1 MNQSL
6 QIGLS
11 FIAGFVGALIGGL
24 INLWIHYSSLKNIKI
39 ENQKN
44 RKAQAIA
51 NDKIINAQL
60 TTEVIKI
67 MKDKNISREETV
79 NIINAAKPVVDLII
93 NNLNLNQVKEAVNN
107 NNKKL
112 DDDIIKGNED
122 YDYAR

>member
-44 RKAQAIA
+44 RKAQSIA

-67 MKDKNISREETV
+67 MKDKNISREEIV
-79 NIINAAKPVVDLII
+79 NIINSAKPVVDLII

>member
-44 RKAQAIA
+44 RKSQAIA

-67 MKDKNISREETV
+67 MKDKNISREEIV

>member
-67 MKDKNISREETV
+67 MKDKNISREEIV

>member
-1 MNQSL
+1 
-6 QIGLS
+6 
-11 FIAGFVGALIGGL
+11 
-24 INLWIHYSSLKNIKI
+24 
-39 ENQKN
+39 
-44 RKAQAIA
+44 
-51 NDKIINAQL
+51 
-60 TTEVIKI
+60 
-67 MKDKNISREETV
+67 MKDKNISREEIV